1 MLSLSMLRNVS
12 IRLLIPLLIA
22 GLLIFIYPQLYALL
36 TPFQASLQVLPF
48 VVLALVII
56 LSQPFNQG
64 RIGIIAI
71 LMLESYFLILNFLQQ
86 PLANG
91 DTRLIYI
98 LLSALLPLNL
108 LLLHIVPEKRLLS
121 RCGFAM
127 LIFNMVQ
134 IALSIAIVW
143 LYDQSALSD
152 WWYAVFILITIFHR
166 YQ

>member
-108 LLLHIVPEKRLLS
+108 LLLHIVPEKR
-121 RCGFAM
+121 
-127 LIFNMVQ
+127 
-134 IALSIAIVW
+134 W
-143 LYDQSALSD
+143 
-152 WWYAVFILITIFHR
+152 
-166 YQ
+166 

>member
-12 IRLLIPLLIA
+12 IRLLIPLLISWITYFHLSPTICFA
-22 GLLIFIYPQLYALL
+22 YSFPSKL
-36 TPFQASLQVLPF
+36 TSAPF

-127 LIFNMVQ
+127 LILIWFK
-134 IALSIAIVW
+134 LPYPLL
-143 LYDQSALSD
+143 LYGFTMDRHSLIGGMLF
-152 WWYAVFILITIFHR
+152 FILITIFHR